1 MVQRSAGSSA
11 HLLLTLPVLARFA
24 VCLLPAVLGASP
36 TSLAQHWRD
45 HPPSDF
51 FLDRWMHYAQ
61 PYETHLPAADG
72 TPLRMLE
79 IGVSSG
85 GSAIAW
91 KRWYG
96 PSLTYVGADLN
107 PACKRTESVSDHRFI
122 EIGSQEDPAFLQ
134 RLCSKYGPFD
144 IIIDDGAHI
153 ARMVRLS
160 LQLFFESSQCMRDRS
175 IYVIEDLHTLAR
187 CAGPGHDS
195 TFCNTPSDFGHL
207 WSEAFLGM
215 HNRWKGCK
223 TGNCDLRRWAKT
235 SRGLGHGD
243 LGPHW
248 ASMVSG
254 IHLYDSIAFLT
265 RSSNQSLSPM
275 QRLMRGNRSDMIKNV
290 DAKLG

>member
-11 HLLLTLPVLARFA
+11 RLLLTLPALARFA

-61 PYETHLPAADG
+61 PYETHLPAAD
-72 TPLRMLE
+72 
-79 IGVSSG
+79 
-85 GSAIAW
+85 
-91 KRWYG
+91 G

-175 IYVIEDLHTLAR
+175 IYVIEDLHTLAQ

-195 TFCNTPSDFGHL
+195 TFCNTPSDFGLL

-223 TGNCDLRRWAKT
+223 TGNCALRGGPK
-235 SRGLGHGD
+235 SHGD
-243 LGPHW
+243 LGPLW

-254 IHLYDSIAFLT
+254 IHLYDSIGFLT
-265 RSSNQSLSPM
+265 NPVSDADVVVLG
-275 QRLMRGNRSDMIKNV
+275 LRGVSVAVVVK
-290 DAKLG
+290 